1 MRYLEEG
8 SYFCFT
14 DQGSKPRSRPGLAA
28 LASPRCGDSPPHLPL
43 YPPPPSIISEE
54 EERAALPVNDWK
66 VEVHLE
72 LYSSSVASDHC
83 QAEKLHRDVSEPI
96 WVDCTKENRK
106 SLKPVSVRD
115 RNKAWINKYRCSF
128 LLKLLWTILIVLLYI
143 FINLLRTETSGN
155 LCDLR

>member
-14 DQGSKPRSRPGLAA
+14 DQGSKPRSRPRLAA

-43 YPPPPSIISEE
+43 YPPPPSIISEK

-72 LYSSSVASDHC
+72 LYSSSVVSDHF
-83 QAEKLHRDVSEPI
+83 QAEKLHCDVSEPI
-96 WVDCTKENRK
+96 
-106 SLKPVSVRD
+106 
-115 RNKAWINKYRCSF
+115 
-128 LLKLLWTILIVLLYI
+128 
-143 FINLLRTETSGN
+143 
-155 LCDLR
+155 